1 MMDQLRKKLTLF
13 NVVLVLFT
21 MAFLLFF
28 LFPLYW
34 QVSTSF
40 KTRGNTYKIPAQLFP
55 DPLTLTGYSWIFKN
69 TQFPVNVRN
78 SLIVSTLTMC
88 TCLLFSTLSSYALV
102 RLPIPGSRAILLGV
116 LVCSML
122 PAVSIVGPL
131 YLTFKNFHLTNSF
144 LGLIT
149 AYTAFFLPFTMWFLS
164 SFFKTIP
171 LELEESAEIDGCTPF
186 QTLYKIILPLSAPAI
201 FTVMIMVF
209 IFSWNEFLFSF
220 TFMTTD
226 SVRTYPVGLVMLQ
239 GRWEMP
245 WAEISTAS
253 TIVVIPVII
262 LVLVAQKYIIQGL
275 TAGAIK
281 G

>member
-1 MMDQLRKKLTLF
+1 MTTVLRKKPTVF
-13 NVVLVLFT
+13 NVVVVLFT
-21 MAFLLFF
+21 LIFIGFF

-40 KTRGNTYKIPAQLFP
+40 KTREFTYRIPPQLFP
-55 DPLTLTGYSWIFKN
+55 NPITFGSYSWVVNN
-69 TQFPVNVRN
+69 TQFLLNVRN

-88 TCLLFSTLSSYALV
+88 TCLVFSSLSSYALA
-102 RLPIPGSRAILLGV
+102 RLPIIGSRAILLGV

-131 YLTFKNFHLTNSF
+131 YLIFKNFQMTNSF

-171 LELEESAEIDGCTPF
+171 KELEESAEIDGCTPF
-186 QTLYKIILPLSAPAI
+186 QTLYKIVLPLSAPAI
-201 FTVMIMVF
+201 FTVMVMVF

-226 SVRTYPVGLVMLQ
+226 SVRTYPVGLVMMQ

-262 LVLVAQKYIIQGL
+262 LVLIAQRYIIQGL